1 MEVKSVVGKISK
13 VLGISLILGI
23 MLPSIVLA
31 EEGSFSIAPKLIAF
45 FPNSDSNGL
54 NNYSTG
60 VGIGADARFN
70 FLAFFALAA
79 ELDYIGASNA
89 TGIHYGSTSATV
101 NGNFSNFAIKIDALL
116 TIPIGI
122 VKLFLGPGLVYNNPS
137 VSVSGGGSST
147 TLSSSGYGWE
157 IVGGA
162 DFFVAENGAITAEI
176 SFPLSQDVTFSGNS
190 ATVNVGGYE
199 LMAGYRFFF

>member
-1 MEVKSVVGKISK
+1 M
-13 VLGISLILGI
+13 
-23 MLPSIVLA
+23 MLPSIVSA
-31 EEGSFSIAPKLIAF
+31 EQGSFSIAPKLIAF

-60 VGIGADARFN
+60 VGIGVDARYN

-101 NGNFSNFAIKIDALL
+101 NGNYSNFAVKIDALL
-116 TIPIGI
+116 TIPLGI
-122 VKLFLGPGLVYNNPS
+122 IRIFLGPGIVYNNPS
-137 VSVSGGGSST
+137 VSISGGGSST
-147 TLSSSGYGWE
+147 TLSTSGYGWE
-157 IVGGA
+157 IVGGV
-162 DFFVAENGAITAEI
+162 DIGVTENGAITAEI
-176 SFPLSQDVTFSGNS
+176 SFPIDQNVTFSGNS

>member
-1 MEVKSVVGKISK
+1 MKVKSIFGKIST
-13 VLGISLILGI
+13 VFGIGLILGI
-23 MLPSIVLA
+23 MLPSIASA

-60 VGIGADARFN
+60 IGIGVDARYN
-70 FLAFFALAA
+70 FLEFFALAA

-116 TIPIGI
+116 TIPVGV
-122 VKLFLGPGLVYNNPS
+122 VKIFVGPGVVYNE
-137 VSVSGGGSST
+137 T
-147 TLSSSGYGWE
+147 TPENCVFDSLSFLHLE
-157 IVGGA
+157 A
-162 DFFVAENGAITAEI
+162 
-176 SFPLSQDVTFSGNS
+176 
-190 ATVNVGGYE
+190 
-199 LMAGYRFFF
+199 